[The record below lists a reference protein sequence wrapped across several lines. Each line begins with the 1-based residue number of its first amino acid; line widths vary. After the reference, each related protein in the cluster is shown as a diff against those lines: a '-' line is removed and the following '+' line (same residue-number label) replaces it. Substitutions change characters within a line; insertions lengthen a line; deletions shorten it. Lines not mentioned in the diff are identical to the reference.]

1 MAARTRTFEQH
12 QARGDLSRPVMI
24 HICKDGTISYRQ
36 MGERIFN
43 GVALPVFSVDTV
55 EEAHSLQVL
64 CGAAQWEEHPK
75 MPGKTWY
82 RLSSPR
88 FPHTLELYHLPEIA
102 VFFRER
108 YKLIKNRQRQ
118 QVPA

>member
-1 MAARTRTFEQH
+1 MAARTYTPEQR
-12 QARGDLSRPVMI
+12 QAREDLSRPVMI

-55 EEAHSLQVL
+55 EEAQALQIL
-64 CGAAQWEEHPK
+64 CGAAQYTEHPQ

-82 RLSSPR
+82 KLSSPL
-88 FPHTLELYHLPEIA
+88 FPVPLELYHLPQVTIL
-102 VFFRER
+102 FRQR
-108 YKLIKNRQRQ
+108 YKLIKDRQ

>member
-12 QARGDLSRPVMI
+12 QAREDLSRPVMI

-36 MGERIFN
+36 HGEPVFN

-64 CGAAQWEEHPK
+64 CGSAQWEEHPQ

-82 RLSSPR
+82 RLSAHG
-88 FPHTLELYHLPEIA
+88 FPHVLELDQLPRVAEL
-102 VFFRER
+102 FRER
-108 YKLIKNRQRQ
+108 YKLIKNRKG
-118 QVPA
+118 PA